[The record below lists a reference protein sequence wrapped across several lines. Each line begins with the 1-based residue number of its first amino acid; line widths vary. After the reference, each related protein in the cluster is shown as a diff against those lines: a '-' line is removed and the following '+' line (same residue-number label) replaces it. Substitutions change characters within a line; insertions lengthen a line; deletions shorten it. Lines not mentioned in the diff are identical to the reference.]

1 MNLRN
6 MVAVQSAK
14 GTGSPKPPA
23 KRAPKQYVN
32 TLEYE
37 LITNLVQQQY
47 SKDGEVNFPLLL
59 SIPLQDR
66 IPALVQEF
74 GVKRMYNLLLMIVKA
89 FTFSLPIP
97 KTKKLNDTRMSVCA
111 CDLILTAQEDQL
123 SLEDIILF
131 FERAKAGKY
140 GPIKSLLSHYQ
151 IMSLLDQ
158 YRSERHEAFMKIKV
172 EKDAELK
179 TLGPTERSCEGPKQ
193 IGEIMKQATIFDMN
207 KRKSG

>member
-1 MNLRN
+1 
-6 MVAVQSAK
+6 MVAVQPVK
-14 GTGSPKPPA
+14 GTGSPKASA

-47 SKDGEVNFPLLL
+47 SKDGEINFPLLL

-74 GVKRMYNLLLMIVKA
+74 GIKRMYHLLLMIVRA
-89 FTFSLPIP
+89 FSYSLPIP

-131 FERAKAGKY
+131 FEKAKAGKY

-151 IMSLLDQ
+151 VMSLLDK
-158 YRSERHEAFMKIKV
+158 YRAERHEAFMKIKG
-172 EKDAELK
+172 EKDAEMK
-179 TLGPTERSCEGPKQ
+179 TLGPEERTCEEPKQ
-193 IGEIMKQATIFDMN
+193 IGEILKQATIFDLN

>member
-1 MNLRN
+1 
-6 MVAVQSAK
+6 MVAVQQVK
-14 GTGSPKPPA
+14 GTGSPKTPA
-23 KRAPKQYVN
+23 KRASKQYVN

-47 SKDGEVNFPLLL
+47 SKDGEINFPLLL

-74 GVKRMYNLLLMIVKA
+74 GVKRMYHLLLMIIRA
-89 FTFSLPIP
+89 FCYSLPIP

-111 CDLILTAQEDQL
+111 CDIILTAQEDQL

-140 GPIKSLLSHYQ
+140 GTIKSLLSHYQ
-151 IMSLLDQ
+151 VMSMLDQ
-158 YRSERHEAFMKIKV
+158 YRAERHEAFMKIKG
-172 EKDAELK
+172 EKDAAMK
-179 TLGPTERSCEGPKQ
+179 TLGPAERTCEEPKQ
-193 IGEIMKQATIFDMN
+193 IGEILKQASIFDMN

>member
-1 MNLRN
+1 
-6 MVAVQSAK
+6 MVAVQSVK
-14 GTGSPKPPA
+14 GTGNPKPPA

-158 YRSERHEAFMKIKV
+158 YRAERHEAFMKIKV

>member
-6 MVAVQSAK
+6 IVAVQPAK
-14 GTGSPKPPA
+14 GTPKAPA
-23 KRAPKQYVN
+23 KRATKQYVN

-47 SKDGEVNFPLLL
+47 IKEGAINFPLLL

-74 GVKRMYNLLLMIVKA
+74 GIKRMYNLLLMIVRA
-89 FTFSLPIP
+89 FCFSLPIP

-140 GPIKSLLSHYQ
+140 GPIKSLLTHYQ
-151 IMSLLDQ
+151 IMSMLEK
-158 YRSERHEAFMKIKV
+158 YRAERHEAYIKIKE
-172 EKDAELK
+172 EKDKELK
-179 TLGPTERSCEGPKQ
+179 AMGPKERTCEEPKH
-193 IGEIMKQATIFDMN
+193 IGEILKQATIFDMN
-207 KRKSG
+207 KRMSG

>member
-6 MVAVQSAK
+6 MVAVQPVK
-14 GTGSPKPPA
+14 GTGTPKTTA

-74 GVKRMYNLLLMIVKA
+74 GVKRMYHLLLMIVKA

-140 GPIKSLLSHYQ
+140 GSIKSLISHYQ
-151 IMSLLDQ
+151 VMTLLDK
-158 YRSERHEAFMKIKV
+158 YRAERHEAFMKIKD
-172 EKDAELK
+172 EKDAALK
-179 TLGPTERSCEGPKQ
+179 TLGPTEKTCEEPKQ
-193 IGEIMKQATIFDMN
+193 IGEILKQASIFDMN
-207 KRKSG
+207 KRMSG